1 MRHRE
6 EAVRQ
11 SATAG
16 LAEFNFPG
24 TEGIS
29 LFGRCWSPQ
38 VQPRAVVALVHGISE
53 HSGRYSAVVDGLTT
67 AGFAVC
73 AFDLRGH
80 GRSGG
85 QRGHIDRWSQYR
97 DDVMAYLEQV
107 KTRYPGLPVF
117 IYGHSLGALIVTEY
131 VLWHPAGLEGMIVS
145 GIPLRPT
152 GVAKKPLVL
161 LARSLS
167 RVWPRFSVSLGVDGT
182 RLSRD
187 PAMVKAYD
195 EDPLVHHTATA
206 RWGTETLDAID
217 RVRSRMSEIGL
228 PILILHGEDD
238 PVNAV
243 QGSRELFAAVSSKD
257 KELHTYP
264 GGKHEPHNDIQREQ
278 VVNDVEKWLTRQLE
292 QNAKNDVRVSAS

>member
-1 MRHRE
+1 
-6 EAVRQ
+6 
-11 SATAG
+11 
-16 LAEFNFPG
+16 
-24 TEGIS
+24 
-29 LFGRCWSPQ
+29 
-38 VQPRAVVALVHGISE
+38 
-53 HSGRYSAVVDGLTT
+53 
-67 AGFAVC
+67 
-73 AFDLRGH
+73 
-80 GRSGG
+80 
-85 QRGHIDRWSQYR
+85 
-97 DDVMAYLEQV
+97 MAYLEQV
-107 KTRYPGLPVF
+107 KTRHPGLPVF

-131 VLWHPAGLEGMIVS
+131 VLSHPAGLEGMIVS

-167 RVWPRFSVSLGVDGT
+167 HIWPTFSVSLGVDGT

-187 PAMVKAYD
+187 AGKVKAYD

-217 RVRSRMSEIGL
+217 RVKSRMSEIGL

-238 PVNAV
+238 PVNGL

-264 GGKHEPHNDIQREQ
+264 GGKHEPHNDIVREQ

-292 QNAKNDVRVSAS
+292 QLAQNDMSISAR

>member
-1 MRHRE
+1 M
-6 EAVRQ
+6 Q
-11 SATAG
+11 SPTLTEFTFAG
-16 LAEFNFPG
+16 A
-24 TEGIS
+24 EGIS
-29 LFGRCWSPQ
+29 LFGRCWSPPM
-38 VQPRAVVALVHGISE
+38 QPRAVVALVHGISE
-53 HSGRYSAVVDGLTT
+53 HSGRYSAVVDGLTA

-80 GRSGG
+80 GRSEG

-97 DDVMAYLEQV
+97 DDVTAYLEQV
-107 KTRYPGLPVF
+107 KTRYPGFPVF

-131 VLWHPAGLEGMIVS
+131 VLWHPTGLEGMMVS

-217 RVRSRMSEIGL
+217 RVRSRMSEIAL

-278 VVNDVEKWLTRQLE
+278 VVNDVQKWLTRQLE
-292 QNAKNDVRVSAS
+292 QLAENDVRVSAS

>member
-1 MRHRE
+1 M
-6 EAVRQ
+6 Q
-11 SATAG
+11 SRPLT
-16 LAEFNFPG
+16 EFNFNG
-24 TEGIS
+24 AEGIS
-29 LFGRCWSPQ
+29 LFGRCWSPPI
-38 VQPRAVVALVHGISE
+38 QPRAVVALVHGISE
-53 HSGRYSAVVDGLTT
+53 HSGRYSAVVDGLTA
-67 AGFAVC
+67 AGFVVF

-80 GRSGG
+80 GRSEG

-97 DDVMAYLEQV
+97 GDVMAYLGQV
-107 KTRYPGLPVF
+107 RTRYPEPPVF

-131 VLWHPAGLEGMIVS
+131 VLSHPGGLDGMIVS
-145 GIPLRPT
+145 GIPLRPS

-167 RVWPRFSVSLGVDGT
+167 RIWPTFSVSLGVDGT

-187 PAMVKAYD
+187 PSMVKAYD

-217 RVRSRMSEIGL
+217 RVKSRMSEIRL

-238 PVNAV
+238 PVNSV
-243 QGSRELFAAVSSKD
+243 QGSRELFAAVSSQD

-264 GGKHEPHNDIQREQ
+264 GGKHEPHNDIVREQ
-278 VVNDVEKWLTRQLE
+278 VVNDVEKWLTRQLDQLAE
-292 QNAKNDVRVSAS
+292 NNVSVSAR

>member
-1 MRHRE
+1 MSS
-6 EAVRQ
+6 Q
-11 SATAG
+11 PLT
-16 LAEFNFPG
+16 EFNFNG
-24 TEGIS
+24 AEGIS
-29 LFGRCWSPQ
+29 LLGKCWTPSQ
-38 VQPRAVVALVHGISE
+38 KPRAVVALVHGISE
-53 HSGRYSAVVDGLTT
+53 HSGRYSAVVDSLTA

-80 GRSGG
+80 GRSEG

-131 VLWHPAGLEGMIVS
+131 VLWHPTGLEGMIVS

-167 RVWPRFSVSLGVDGT
+167 HVWPRFSVSLGVDGT

-206 RWGTETLDAID
+206 RWGTETLEAID
-217 RVRSRMSEIGL
+217 RVKSRMSEIRL

-238 PVNAV
+238 PVNSV
-243 QGSRELFAAVSSKD
+243 QGSTELFAAVSSKD

-264 GGKHEPHNDIQREQ
+264 GGKHEPHNDVQREQ
-278 VVNDVEKWLTRQLE
+278 VVNDVKKWLTRQLE
-292 QNAKNDVRVSAS
+292 QVGNNNVSVSAR

>member
-1 MRHRE
+1 MTSPP
-6 EAVRQ
+6 V
-11 SATAG
+11 S
-16 LAEFNFPG
+16 EFNFSG
-24 TEGIS
+24 VEGLR
-29 LFGRCWSPQ
+29 LFGRCWSPT

-53 HSGRYSAVVDGLTT
+53 HSGRYAAVVDGLTN

-80 GRSGG
+80 GKSAG

-97 DDVMAYLEQV
+97 GDVTAYLEQV
-107 KTRYPGLPVF
+107 RARYPGLPVF

-131 VLWHPAGLEGMIVS
+131 VLYYPSGLDGMIVS
-145 GIPLRPT
+145 GIPLRPS

-167 RVWPRFSVSLGVDGT
+167 HFWPRFSVSLGVDGT
-182 RLSRD
+182 RLTRD

-206 RWGTETLDAID
+206 RWGTETLDAIE
-217 RVRSRMSEIGL
+217 RVKSRMSEIRL

-243 QGSRELFAAVSSKD
+243 QGSKELFAGVSSKE
-257 KELHTYP
+257 KTLLLYP

-278 VVNDVEKWLTRQLE
+278 VASDVEKWLTRQLAR
-292 QNAKNDVRVSAS
+292 NNVSVSAR